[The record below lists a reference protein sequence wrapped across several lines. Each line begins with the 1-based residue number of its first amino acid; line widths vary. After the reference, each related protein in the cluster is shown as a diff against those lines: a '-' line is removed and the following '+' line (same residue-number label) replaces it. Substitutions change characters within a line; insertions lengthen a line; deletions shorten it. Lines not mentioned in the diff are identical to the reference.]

1 MNELD
6 WLTERRPDVA
16 APDDETT
23 AYARTALLAY
33 SLRTEAVP
41 PLEGPSRDRVTAGA
55 GTARGE
61 GRRRRRPRKAPLY
74 ALAVAVFAIAIV
86 VGASA
91 LPSSGGPARQLGA
104 PAVAE
109 AALVTFSKKIAEEPA
124 PAGDATLVVR
134 HHSFPDDEDITGTD
148 LYLDDGHYYFA
159 PTLAGL
165 RKGGESTDTGTDVI
179 NRQVLAAKA
188 AIGLEPDAARKGM
201 VAAIMGDTKMQPGV
215 KSTRALD
222 DNHIWGACL
231 DALVAGAGDKTVRAG
246 VMRLLATIPTVKVID
261 HGATL
266 ELRNVDVAASVPGKP
281 AFAGYAETLTVDA
294 KTGIIQKM
302 VGGEPGKPAGVTVT
316 YDTKRVEARDI
327 IG

>member
-16 APDDETT
+16 EPDEGTT

-33 SLRTEAVP
+33 SLRSDDATDRE
-41 PLEGPSRDRVTAGA
+41 LPSRERVTAVS
-55 GTARGE
+55 RPP
-61 GRRRRRPRKAPLY
+61 RRRPRKAPLY

-91 LPSSGGPARQLGA
+91 LPSSKGPAHTLGA

-109 AALVTFSKKIAEEPA
+109 AALVKFSKRIAAEPA
-124 PAGDATLVVR
+124 PTGDATLVVR

-165 RKGGESTDTGTDVI
+165 RGGGESTDTGTDVI

-188 AIGLEPDAARKGM
+188 AIGLAPDEARKGM
-201 VAAIMGDTKMQPGV
+201 VAAIMGDTKMRPGV
-215 KSTRALD
+215 KSTRELD

-231 DALVAGAGDKTVRAG
+231 DALVAGAGNTQVRAG
-246 VMRLLATIPTVKVID
+246 VMRLLATIPSVKVED

-266 ELRNVDVAASVPGKP
+266 ALRNTAVLV
-281 AFAGYAETLTVDA
+281 GYEETLTVDA
-294 KTGIIQKM
+294 KTGVIQKM
-302 VGGEPGKPAGVTVT
+302 VGRNVGGPPAVTVT
-316 YDTKRVEARDI
+316 YETKRVEARDV